1 MKKTL
6 LFIAAIVSGFAAY
19 SQSVVLGISP
29 AAIEGSYDHTWAD
42 PAGGWATPDFNIP
55 NTFVQGEL
63 MLVED
68 GSAGTN
74 AQGHPISQEGCNP
87 LTNDLTGKIAVI
99 YRNTCNFSVKAFNAQ
114 TAGAIGVIIVNR
126 DPEVIAMGA
135 GTDGANV
142 TIPTVMLTALDGAAL
157 VNEMANGAV
166 TVFIGN
172 KVGQFAN
179 DAAIYSDGAM
189 ISKSTGVLSQLAQ
202 NGSEFGFDIGVQLFN
217 DGSATQNNITVNAKV
232 TNPTGTEVYNNTI
245 TVASLA
251 AADSV
256 YLYPG
261 ETQSFPAFSLTSY
274 PAGRYTLT
282 YTVGLEVND
291 EFPTDNVISSDFV
304 VNDSLF
310 SYSALNSVNNLPAG
324 TGGYQPGTLN
334 ASYSI
339 CNVISDPNASR
350 IGAEGIYFALVT
362 NAADSID
369 LTGEEIALNLYEWGD
384 VFTDL
389 NDANLAFNV
398 LTPVAFGYYYYP
410 SNLADSMVYG
420 AFETPVLLE
429 NNKRY
434 LACAQTVNLDVFF
447 RYDTDIDYTTN
458 VNNYLQ
464 PLFPVD
470 ADGTYSAGGFGSD
483 NAPAMAIKV
492 FNAAELGVSEATMI
506 EGVAYPNPA
515 VDNVTVSM
523 KAEGNANITMTDVAG
538 RVVLSKAAN
547 LVNGK
552 TDLNIAA
559 LNAGVYIVNV
569 VLENGKTAQ
578 FNVVKK

>member
-1 MKKTL
+1 
-6 LFIAAIVSGFAAY
+6 
-19 SQSVVLGISP
+19 
-29 AAIEGSYDHTWAD
+29 
-42 PAGGWATPDFNIP
+42 
-55 NTFVQGEL
+55 
-63 MLVED
+63 
-68 GSAGTN
+68 
-74 AQGHPISQEGCNP
+74 
-87 LTNDLTGKIAVI
+87 
-99 YRNTCNFSVKAFNAQ
+99 
-114 TAGAIGVIIVNR
+114 
-126 DPEVIAMGA
+126 
-135 GTDGANV
+135 
-142 TIPTVMLTALDGAAL
+142 
-157 VNEMANGAV
+157 
-166 TVFIGN
+166 
-172 KVGQFAN
+172 
-179 DAAIYSDGAM
+179 
-189 ISKSTGVLSQLAQ
+189 
-202 NGSEFGFDIGVQLFN
+202 
-217 DGSATQNNITVNAKV
+217 
-232 TNPTGTEVYNNTI
+232 
-245 TVASLA
+245 
-251 AADSV
+251 
-256 YLYPG
+256 
-261 ETQSFPAFSLTSY
+261 
-274 PAGRYTLT
+274 
-282 YTVGLEVND
+282 VND
-291 EFPTDNVISSDFV
+291 EFPTDNVITSDFV

-334 ASYSI
+334 ASYAVCS
-339 CNVISDPNASR
+339 VISDANASR

-515 VDNVTVSM
+515 VENVTISM